1 LRNSS
6 DFDNISSYAD
16 EAVSRIFFM
25 HEKSIFNQA
34 DILNEKNFEMLF
46 GLSRTLEKTIL
57 KALGLRWL
65 KMDMNKKNISTA
77 GRGE

>member
-1 LRNSS
+1 
-6 DFDNISSYAD
+6 
-16 EAVSRIFFM
+16 VSRIFFM

-65 KMDMNKKNISTA
+65 KMDMNKKISVLREGGNEEDSTW
-77 GRGE
+77 RK